1 MLLGPIF
8 IPMLYRVNPSMTPD
22 IVSAAYRIATRDLV
36 LLRPLMTYSGVIL
49 MYMRK
54 YKPDFTI
61 GNLLSTMLPY
71 SVMFLV
77 LWTLLLAVFM
87 FFGIPLGF

>member
-1 MLLGPIF
+1 
-8 IPMLYRVNPSMTPD
+8 MTPD
-22 IVSAAYRIATRDLV
+22 IVSAAYRIADSSTNIIT
-36 LLRPLMTYSGVIL
+36 PLMTYSGVIL

-71 SVMFLV
+71 SVVFLV

-87 FFGIPLGF
+87 FCGIPLGF